1 MPQWLDNVARLLPAQ
16 REAEERR
23 QAKLELA
30 DRYVAAA
37 ETKTANHQ
45 YSGALASY
53 NRALCLQ
60 REALGEDHILAGR
73 TLHEIGICLLRLGEE
88 EAALVALKEAL
99 YIKLA
104 EYGPDDD
111 ETLLTKRLISE
122 VMRDEIQKSIE
133 HSKPPP
139 PIEARRNSGTSAES
153 PSSSSDEFGRRKQ
166 LVNSSK
172 LHNSAKWEYALG
184 LFGDDDGG
192 QQEQE
197 QKQQHQNQQPRES
210 GRSIGTNKSGYMMP
224 LRDDTVAAYQKQ
236 PRRMNNPDRLS
247 EYENYSYDAKEVRR
261 SSDPVSLHED
271 YHYREFMHQDS
282 GREKNKNLSNS
293 SSTASLVQDNPQNR
307 EEEAT
312 PKKACEP
319 RLSKEER
326 LARNKE
332 VSAAVDDLEK
342 SIMASLTSF
351 SVGPEGV
358 QISENTDETNRRG
371 SLKHVQLD

>member
-111 ETLLTKRLISE
+111 ETLITKHLISE

-133 HSKPPP
+133 HNKP
-139 PIEARRNSGTSAES
+139 
-153 PSSSSDEFGRRKQ
+153 PSSSSDEFSRRKQ

-210 GRSIGTNKSGYMMP
+210 GHSIGTNKSGYMMP

-247 EYENYSYDAKEVRR
+247 EYENYDAKEVRR

-271 YHYREFMHQDS
+271 YHYREFIYQDS

>member
-16 REAEERR
+16 REAEERK

-111 ETLLTKRLISE
+111 ETLITKNLISE

-139 PIEARRNSGTSAES
+139 PPIVARRNSGTGAES
-153 PSSSSDEFGRRKQ
+153 PSTSSDEFGRRKQ

-197 QKQQHQNQQPRES
+197 HKQQHQTQQPRES
-210 GRSIGTNKSGYMMP
+210 GHSVGTNNSGYMMP
-224 LRDDTVAAYQKQ
+224 LRDGTVAAYQKQ
-236 PRRMNNPDRLS
+236 PRRMTNPDRLS
-247 EYENYSYDAKEVRR
+247 EHENFEAKEVRR
-261 SSDPVSLHED
+261 SSDPVGLHED

-282 GREKNKNLSNS
+282 GREKNLSNS

-312 PKKACEP
+312 PKGAYEP

-351 SVGPEGV
+351 SVGPEGSV

>member
-111 ETLLTKRLISE
+111 ETLITKHLISE

-139 PIEARRNSGTSAES
+139 PIEARRNSGTGAELLAS
-153 PSSSSDEFGRRKQ
+153 PSSDEFGRRKQ

-197 QKQQHQNQQPRES
+197 QKQQHQNQQLE
-210 GRSIGTNKSGYMMP
+210 RSVGTNNSGYMMP

-236 PRRMNNPDRLS
+236 PRRMTNPDRLS
-247 EYENYSYDAKEVRR
+247 EYENYEAKEVRR

-271 YHYREFMHQDS
+271 YHYREFMHQDG
-282 GREKNKNLSNS
+282 GREKNLSNS
-293 SSTASLVQDNPQNR
+293 SSTASLVKDNPPNR

-312 PKKACEP
+312 PKRANEP

-351 SVGPEGV
+351 SVGPSGV
-358 QISENTDETNRRG
+358 QISGNTDETNRRG